1 MKSVASKGMGPV
13 EINCNF
19 DTAPTHLYML
29 IQERDWEGVQYQA
42 KHFPEEVS
50 IFVFRKE
57 PSSNLLKW
65 RLLPIHA
72 AFLGDAPVEV
82 FEALLEAY
90 PAGARGQDD
99 HGMLPIHLGI
109 KKHIGPDVINRLLAA
124 YPECIDVQ
132 TYQGLT
138 PYQMAEKSS
147 SAHKEYY
154 LRALKRGSPTYSAVT
169 ATLSDL
175 LCGISLDLPSMS
187 MDPRIACGTVYDSA
201 YKGGSSVVS

>member
-1 MKSVASKGMGPV
+1 MGPV
-13 EINCNF
+13 EMECNF

-57 PSSNLLKW
+57 PSSNILKW

-72 AFLGDAPVEV
+72 AFLGDAPIEV
-82 FEALLEAY
+82 LEALLEAY
-90 PAGARGQDD
+90 PAGAKGQDD

-109 KKHIGPDVINRLLAA
+109 KKHIGPDVINLLLAA
-124 YPECIDVQ
+124 YPDCIDIQ
-132 TYQGLT
+132 SYQGLT
-138 PYQMAEKSS
+138 PHQMAEKSS

-154 LRALKRGSPTYSAVT
+154 LRALKRDSPTYSAVT

-175 LCGISLDLPSMS
+175 FCGLSLPSMPR
-187 MDPRIACGTVYDSA
+187 DPRIAWGTV
-201 YKGGSSVVS
+201 